1 MRHKLIQIYVGDQ
14 FRISKSNINKSNKK
28 KVIVF
33 DLDETIGSFSDLEI
47 LWTALGELDFFEL
60 TQSSFNQLLDLYP
73 EFLRCGIL
81 NILDFLYYKKTK
93 GHCYKLFIY
102 TNNRFP
108 KQWTSLIINY
118 IEQKHKFPGLFDQLI
133 CAFKINDTIVEPG
146 RTGGTKTHS
155 DLIRCSLIPRTS
167 EICFIDDRH
176 FENMETG
183 RVYYIQPKP
192 YIHMMLT
199 SDIISRLCQSN
210 IVDSLDRNVM
220 EKYLSGKFINHN
232 TTLKPTSEIAI
243 DRIVSQKL
251 MFHIQEFFH
260 MTTVYNK
267 TQKVRKYSIGK
278 FTRKRPLPSCV
289 RTP

>member
-1 MRHKLIQIYVGDQ
+1 
-14 FRISKSNINKSNKK
+14 
-28 KVIVF
+28 
-33 DLDETIGSFSDLEI
+33 
-47 LWTALGELDFFEL
+47 
-60 TQSSFNQLLDLYP
+60 
-73 EFLRCGIL
+73 
-81 NILDFLYYKKTK
+81 
-93 GHCYKLFIY
+93 
-102 TNNRFP
+102 
-108 KQWTSLIINY
+108 
-118 IEQKHKFPGLFDQLI
+118 
-133 CAFKINDTIVEPG
+133 
-146 RTGGTKTHS
+146 
-155 DLIRCSLIPRTS
+155 
-167 EICFIDDRH
+167 
-176 FENMETG
+176 
-183 RVYYIQPKP
+183 
-192 YIHMMLT
+192 MMLT

-278 FTRKRPLPSCV
+278 FTRKRQLPSCV